1 MHKKRT
7 HSKMLI
13 EEIQVEHN
21 AVFENIMHQM
31 ATFCFTSIPFFF
43 KENLGF
49 WFGILRAFKS
59 LTIDLLQF

>member
-21 AVFENIMHQM
+21 AAFENITKWLH
-31 ATFCFTSIPFFF
+31 FV
-43 KENLGF
+43 
-49 WFGILRAFKS
+49 
-59 LTIDLLQF
+59 LLLFRFSSKKI